1 MMAQAGQE
9 RGQGGG
15 GEEHP
20 QYSFRKTADLNNVN
34 INFLNE
40 EVQD

>member
-1 MMAQAGQE
+1 MVAQAGQE

-20 QYSFRKTADLNNVN
+20 QYSFRMTADLNNVN

-40 EVQD
+40 KVQD